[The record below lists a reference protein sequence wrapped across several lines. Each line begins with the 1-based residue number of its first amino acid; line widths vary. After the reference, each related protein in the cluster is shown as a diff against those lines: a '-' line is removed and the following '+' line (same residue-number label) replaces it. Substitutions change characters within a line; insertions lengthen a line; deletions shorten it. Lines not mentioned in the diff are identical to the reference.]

1 MKMTDIQRRL
11 SRLEP
16 SADNEYITVVELD
29 SDPEKC
35 RTYQRRAT
43 PEEKRLE
50 RKNAG
55 VIVDLSGFKEDSD

>member
-1 MKMTDIQRRL
+1 MTSIKKRL
-11 SRLEP
+11 AKLEP
-16 SADNEYITVVELD
+16 PPENDLITIIELD

-35 RTYQRRAT
+35 RTYQRRST